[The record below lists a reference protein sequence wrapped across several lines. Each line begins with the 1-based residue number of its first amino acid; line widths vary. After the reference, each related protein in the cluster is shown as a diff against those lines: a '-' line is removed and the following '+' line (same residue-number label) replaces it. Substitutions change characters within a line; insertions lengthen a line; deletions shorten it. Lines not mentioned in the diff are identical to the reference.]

1 MSRRDLELFGKA
13 VRNERERQGI
23 SQEELAHRS
32 GLHRTYIGGV
42 ESGERNLGLEN
53 IVRIAKALGVT
64 PSRLVAFLDRP
75 GAR

>member
-42 ESGERNLGLEN
+42 ERGERNLGLEN

-64 PSRLVAFLDRP
+64 PSRLVAFLDCP